1 MDLFLKLIST
11 VVVAVLIG
19 VVVIETDLLPSS
31 VRTGLR
37 VRLHTQ
43 VDEIARL
50 PVIARILR
58 EFH

>member
-1 MDLFLKLIST
+1 MSA
-11 VVVAVLIG
+11 VVATVLIG
-19 VVVIETDLLPSS
+19 VVVIETDVLPST

-43 VDEIARL
+43 VDEIARVPL
-50 PVIARILR
+50 ISRILR